1 MRGSEFGE
9 LTAFVA
15 VAEQGNFSKAAATL
29 GISTSTMSQTIR
41 SLEERLGVRLLNRT
55 TRSVALT
62 EAGETLLRQVHP
74 ALDELGQAMESI
86 SAARDTPAGV
96 LRITVGSIAV
106 GMIIDPILRGFRAA
120 YPDVTL
126 DIIVDDALVDIV
138 EGHFDAGI
146 RSGSR
151 IERDMI
157 AMRVSPDSR
166 WIAVASPAYLTARGT
181 PATPQDLREH
191 DAIRFR
197 QTTGLELPWVFER
210 GAEKV
215 EVKVGG
221 SLITNDLDFGLRAA
235 REGAG
240 IAYMLEAYVQNDIK
254 AGRLTPLLEEWSLP
268 AIGYHLFY
276 ASRRQ
281 MPAKLKA
288 LIDYLRNAN
297 RSTLPRP
304 RLVTAPTATS
314 AKRAAP
320 IALSA

>member
-1 MRGSEFGE
+1 MRGTEFGE

-74 ALDELGQAMESI
+74 ALDELGQALDSI
-86 SAARDTPAGV
+86 SAARDTPAGT
-96 LRITVGSIAV
+96 LRLTIGSIAV
-106 GMIIDPILRGFRAA
+106 RMVIDPILSGFRAA

-126 DIIVDDALVDIV
+126 DIVVDDALVDIV
-138 EGHFDAGI
+138 DGHFDAGI

-166 WIAVASPAYLTARGT
+166 WIAVAAPAYLAAHGA

-210 GAEKV
+210 QGEKV

-221 SLITNDLDFGLRAA
+221 SLITNDVDFGLRAA
-235 REGAG
+235 RDGAG
-240 IAYMLEAYVQNDIK
+240 IAYMVEAYVRNDVK
-254 AGRLTPLLEEWSLP
+254 AGRLVPVLEEWSLP
-268 AIGYHLFY
+268 VVGFHLFY

-288 LIDYLRNAN
+288 LIDYLRQAN
-297 RSTLPRP
+297 RTALPRP
-304 RLVTAPTATS
+304 RLVPPLRAES
-314 AKRAAP
+314 AKVPA
-320 IALSA
+320 ALSA